1 MKRDILR
8 VDYLVPEM
16 LTEAGVKPD
25 LVVVHAFSLLNRAKY
40 SRRKVPLLP
49 SPDVLWWGVKH
60 TKTHPSSV
68 IILMCSAIRE
78 ASIQAVLYS
87 NFIELWG

>member
-8 VDYLVPEM
+8 VDHLVPEM
-16 LTEAGVKPD
+16 LTEAGIEPD
-25 LVVVHAFSLLNRAKY
+25 LVVVHTLSLLNRAKY

-49 SPDVLWWGVKH
+49 SPDVLWCGVKH

-68 IILMCSAIRE
+68 IMLMCSAIRE
-78 ASIQAVLYS
+78 ASSQAVLYS
-87 NFIELWG
+87 NFMESRG